1 MTSLVALTCGYLSCL
16 TPCHR
21 AFVSNSCHFSN
32 GPDVLSGCV
41 SLRAVYL
48 DCLVRVE
55 ALFRPV
61 PRVFASGEPIPSIT
75 ASPMLEVSKRLITN
89 VFRESEDVDK
99 PARWAGK
106 QLLLDTARTP
116 STRADLTVVG

>member
-1 MTSLVALTCGYLSCL
+1 MLLKHHKHPRGTTHFVESVCR
-16 TPCHR
+16 HR
-21 AFVSNSCHFSN
+21 RPRDGKASAA
-32 GPDVLSGCV
+32 
-41 SLRAVYL
+41 LRAVYR

-61 PRVFASGEPIPSIT
+61 TRVFASGEPIPSIT